1 MLSAG
6 LLRFSGQPAEKI
18 AWQNL
23 VSTQD
28 VVGIKV
34 HSAPGR
40 TSGTRPVVVAALIES
55 MLRSGISRDQIVI
68 WDRRSVD
75 LRLAGYYELA
85 EKYKVGIAG
94 AVEAGYDR
102 DVSYST
108 PLIGKLVY
116 GDLEFGK
123 KGEGVGRNS
132 YASKLVS
139 QRLTKIINVT
149 PLLNHNQAG
158 VSGALYG
165 LATASV
171 DNILRFEDPERLG
184 TAIPEIYGMSQL
196 ADKVVLNIVDALIC
210 QYRGEER
217 SLLHYSTV
225 LNQLWFSRDP
235 VAVDAL
241 AIKVLEENRAETQSQ
256 KNAPSIYA
264 NAELMEL
271 GIADPKR
278 LNIERLKMDAKA
290 ESSGRP
296 AGSTIELIFRGSFRL
311 FEICRPVLQV
321 EIFDPGIAVTH
332 VVPFVLQLQ
341 AFLRIGN
348 TFALVVAAVDC
359 GVRAAPHLVDRLIH
373 MNFLSIEIHR
383 HAERAQRACHP

>member
-1 MLSAG
+1 VVTFTISCVKKATNIPQLSIVYILMLSKVVANVFFAATLGFGCFAQASETSGAGRVLIVEHPAATEAFTPTPKAVESMLTAG
-6 LLRFSGQPAEKI
+6 LLRFSGEVSEKS

-40 TSGTRPVVVAALIES
+40 TSGTRPVVVAALIDS
-55 MLRSGISRDQIVI
+55 MLRSGISRNQIVI
-68 WDRRSVD
+68 WDRRSID

-85 EKYKVGIAG
+85 EKHKVGIAG

-102 DVSYST
+102 DVSYAT
-108 PLIGKLVY
+108 PLIGKLVF

-123 KGEGVGRNS
+123 KGDGVGRNS
-132 YASKLVS
+132 YASKLVT

-171 DNILRFEDPERLG
+171 DNILRFEDPDRMA
-184 TAIPEIYGMSQL
+184 TAIPEIYGMPQL

-241 AIKVLEENRAETQSQ
+241 AIKVLEENRAETENR
-256 KNAPSIYA
+256 KAAPPIYA

-271 GIADPKR
+271 GVADPKR
-278 LNIERLKMDAKA
+278 LSIERVKLGGAA
-290 ESSGRP
+290 EPRGSP
-296 AGSTIELIFRGSFRL
+296 AGSTS
-311 FEICRPVLQV
+311 
-321 EIFDPGIAVTH
+321 
-332 VVPFVLQLQ
+332 
-341 AFLRIGN
+341 N
-348 TFALVVAAVDC
+348 
-359 GVRAAPHLVDRLIH
+359 
-373 MNFLSIEIHR
+373 
-383 HAERAQRACHP
+383 